1 MNIYIYMYNYRY
13 IYNIHTVYYT
23 CLIEVL
29 TVLIITSMIC
39 VPASGMKLQ
48 DLAGLETSRATTM
61 RQILEDQSGE
71 EKNAAVAR
79 SRAGGGWAMHAE
91 LVTRCRWPFQ
101 EPKPEVPTIYKAY
114 IRPM

>member
-1 MNIYIYMYNYRY
+1 
-13 IYNIHTVYYT
+13 
-23 CLIEVL
+23 
-29 TVLIITSMIC
+29 MIC

-79 SRAGGGWAMHAE
+79 SRAGGG
-91 LVTRCRWPFQ
+91 
-101 EPKPEVPTIYKAY
+101 
-114 IRPM
+114 